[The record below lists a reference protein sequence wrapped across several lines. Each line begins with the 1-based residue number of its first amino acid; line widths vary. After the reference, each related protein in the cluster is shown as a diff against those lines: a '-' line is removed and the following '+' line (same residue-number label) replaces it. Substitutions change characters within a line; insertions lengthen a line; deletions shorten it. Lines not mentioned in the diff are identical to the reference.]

1 MELLGVLLLAN
12 TTNEANYLTPTERES
27 LIEQGFTNE
36 QLDTMLYG
44 TTNDS
49 LLAINELLANT
60 EENENNEENI

>member
-1 MELLGVLLLAN
+1 MLAN